1 MINLPKLIHKGD
13 LMAESNGFMTT
24 KVFWTIIP
32 LVILMMLGM
41 GSFLY
46 NHTEANANKMELHNR
61 IIYEKLTFV
70 QVEIAKLQTEVSQIR
85 HIIEKFDSKLS
96 KLKK

>member
-1 MINLPKLIHKGD
+1 
-13 LMAESNGFMTT
+13 MAESNGFMTT
-24 KVFWTIIP
+24 KIFWTIIP

-61 IIYEKLTFV
+61 IIYEKLTEI
-70 QVEIAKLQTEVSQIR
+70 QVNIKGLEVKVDNLQ
-85 HIIEKFDSKLS
+85 K
-96 KLKK
+96 